1 MVRKFH
7 AIILSV
13 LKFRWFSSY
22 AKVVKNICSC
32 KLFSIIIVNKKAF
45 LYNFKFFCVHDVFA
59 VVWLGV
65 CKYSACA
72 VILFDMRSFISSCS
86 PWVCNPESGHFVA
99 E

>member
-13 LKFRWFSSY
+13 LKFRWFSGY

-45 LYNFKFFCVHDVFA
+45 
-59 VVWLGV
+59 
-65 CKYSACA
+65 
-72 VILFDMRSFISSCS
+72 FIQ
-86 PWVCNPESGHFVA
+86 F
-99 E
+99 

>member
-7 AIILSV
+7 VIILSV
-13 LKFRWFSSY
+13 FKFRWFSGY

-45 LYNFKFFCVHDVFA
+45 LYNFKFFVFYVFA
-59 VVWLGV
+59 VVWLVV

-72 VILFDMRSFISSCS
+72 VILFDMRNSISSCS
-86 PWVCNPESGHFVA
+86 SWLCNPEFGHFVA